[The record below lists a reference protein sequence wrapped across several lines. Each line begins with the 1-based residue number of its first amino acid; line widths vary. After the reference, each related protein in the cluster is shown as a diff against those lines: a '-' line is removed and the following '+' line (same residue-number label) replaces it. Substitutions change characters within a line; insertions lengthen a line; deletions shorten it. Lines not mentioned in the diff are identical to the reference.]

1 MKDVLET
8 LRLTLLKWN
17 VAPLSVVGFL
27 CWVVWTL
34 VEYYKSV
41 ICVIDPTNV
50 GALFIFLAGVVA
62 ILYKMYD
69 SMQTN
74 RSSKEG
80 GEENE

>member
-1 MKDVLET
+1 MKESIEG
-8 LRLTLLKWN
+8 LRLTLIKWN
-17 VAPLSVVGFL
+17 VAPLSVVVFL

-50 GALFIFLAGVVA
+50 GALFIFLAGVVG

-69 SMQTN
+69 SMQKDRQLGTN
-74 RSSKEG
+74 DAKE
-80 GEENE
+80 